1 MAAEILPPEVDL
13 ASPAVTRAVV
23 RRFNLRPRPRRGQHF
38 LVSRET
44 VRRIVAAADLGPD
57 DVVVEV
63 GSGLGTLTRALAA
76 TAGRVVAL
84 EVDAGLL
91 PVLGYTVGALANVR
105 IVLADVRRTSLSGL
119 AREEGATRFKVVANL
134 PYYLTSAFLRQLLT
148 REPGFTLAVLTVQ
161 REVAERLL
169 AVPGSKA
176 YGLLTVAVSYF
187 AEVRRIAEVGREKF
201 WPRPEV
207 DSTVVR
213 LVRRSQP
220 PVEVGDEEFF
230 FGLVRAGFGRRRK
243 ILLNALEAGLGLP
256 KERVRAVLSE
266 QGFSETCRAEE
277 LSLEDYAALSRAF
290 IRYRKGG

>member
-1 MAAEILPPEVDL
+1 
-13 ASPAVTRAVV
+13 
-23 RRFNLRPRPRRGQHF
+23 